1 MTLFQNPL
9 QTASALATA
18 MMVTTVLF
26 TASAGQARGNPIIY
40 TAELMAPV
48 EAANHII
55 RGTVIKCAGTDCKGA
70 ASSSSVR
77 TVCANLADEVGP
89 LASFT
94 YKGEPIDEAAL
105 AKCND

>member
-1 MTLFQNPL
+1 
-9 QTASALATA
+9 

-26 TASAGQARGNPIIY
+26 TASAGQARGNPVVY

-55 RGTVIKCAGTDCKGA
+55 RGTVVKCAGTECRAG
-70 ASSSSVR
+70 ASSSSVK
-77 TVCANLADEVGP
+77 TVCAKLADEVGP
-89 LASFT
+89 LASFS